1 VVSEST
7 VKTHLA
13 GGYLWPWANTT
24 MSVVLRSSPDGAVV
38 LNTID
43 DNPIPVHR
51 AQQQIGPAYRWGG

>member
-1 VVSEST
+1 
-7 VKTHLA
+7 
-13 GGYLWPWANTT
+13 